1 MTIDNEAVP
10 ILNIDDIKIAIS
22 EISQK
27 PLDLHPQE
35 FENVHNDLNRVLSGI
50 DGL

>member
-1 MTIDNEAVP
+1 MVDNEAKP
-10 ILNIDDIKIAIS
+10 ILNIDEIKIKIT
-22 EISQK
+22 EISHK

-35 FENVHNDLNRVLSGI
+35 FENVHSDLNRILSGI

>member
-1 MTIDNEAVP
+1 MIEDGSTP
-10 ILNIDDIKIAIS
+10 IASIDDIKIRIS
-22 EISQK
+22 QISQK

-35 FENVHNDLNRVLSGI
+35 FENIHSDLTQVLSGI

>member
-1 MTIDNEAVP
+1 MMLENEAAP
-10 ILNIDDIKIAIS
+10 SLNIEDIKIKIYK
-22 EISQK
+22 ISQK

-35 FENVHNDLNRVLSGI
+35 FENVHSDLNRVLSGI

>member
-1 MTIDNEAVP
+1 MTENESSTA
-10 ILNIDDIKIAIS
+10 ISLEDIKLRIS
-22 EISQK
+22 SISQK

-35 FENVHNDLNRVLSGI
+35 FEAIHNDLSRVLSGI